1 MLSMEW
7 SREIVSWTTTI
18 TKDTTIKLP
27 GYKTITNGHLWYG
40 KCSSQFLSVVL
51 YFIDSRS
58 NCCFATS
65 GVACALLYV
74 VIWKNSFCF
83 SSKTEQW
90 LKSMLSSDCEMGQVK
105 KILNLD
111 FGNVFTEMSAISCFG
126 SVLDCRNFLL
136 DGSLFPDPS
145 FCILVCGDFNFWSC
159 RRRTEKKCNE
169 EACIKKETA
178 E

>member
-74 VIWKNSFCF
+74 VIWKKLILLFIKNWTMIEEYAFVWLWNGSGEENSEPRFWKCF
-83 SSKTEQW
+83 YW
-90 LKSMLSSDCEMGQVK
+90 NVCNILLWISDGL
-105 KILNLD
+105 LNL
-111 FGNVFTEMSAISCFG
+111 
-126 SVLDCRNFLL
+126 LL
-136 DGSLFPDPS
+136 DGSLFSDPS
-145 FCILVCGDFNFWSC
+145 FFDSSLWLLQCLVLQAARGKEMQW
-159 RRRTEKKCNE
+159 